1 VIADRSA
8 SVSEVMPMLAIACLE
23 EPAAVTELAGRPGAP
38 EPDEP
43 GADDASLAA
52 AIAGGDSGALT
63 EAYERY
69 GRLVYSVAYRVTRDA
84 GLAEECTQ
92 DAFVAL
98 WRRAGSYDSRR
109 ARLATWL
116 LTVARNRAID
126 LVRQRKRADA
136 ALPPVDA
143 EPALERDPADLAA
156 AADQAQR
163 LAEAMAALPEPQLQT
178 LQLAYF
184 DGLTHPEIAERLGI
198 PLGTVKGRI
207 RLALDRLRAGPII
220 ELDMP

>member
-1 VIADRSA
+1 VIDDRLA
-8 SVSEVMPMLAIACLE
+8 SVSGVMPMLAIACLE
-23 EPAAVTELAGRPGAP
+23 EPAAVSEPPGRPGAI
-38 EPDEP
+38 ESD
-43 GADDASLAA
+43 GMDADDGSLAA
-52 AIAGGDSGALT
+52 AIADGDSGALT
-63 EAYERY
+63 DAYERY

-98 WRRAGSYDSRR
+98 WRRAASYDPGR

-126 LVRQRKRADA
+126 LVRQRARADA
-136 ALPPVDA
+136 ALPHAPGPAA
-143 EPALERDPADLAA
+143 EQDPAELAA

-163 LAEAMAALPEPQLQT
+163 LAEAMAALPRHQLET

-207 RLALDRLRAGPII
+207 RLALDRLRALPII
-220 ELDMP
+220 DLDLR